1 MEKKLIGRRIVVMV
15 ANGFDERDFSL
26 TQRLLASQGAMPK
39 VISPENGL
47 VNSWRTEE
55 GKDGQKI
62 EAWGHHFP
70 VDATVSTVLAADYD
84 ALLVIGGSRSIEKLK
99 DNAHCKRIMRGFM
112 DGGKPVMLLGHAV
125 AMLTAAE
132 RANGYA
138 VTGDE
143 SLEATLTQAGATW
156 ADQDIC
162 VDGHLV
168 TAVSAQ
174 DGDEFV
180 TLCVDLFLQ
189 NPEPVAMK
197 QAA

>member
-39 VISPENGL
+39 IISPENGL
-47 VNSWRTEE
+47 VNSWRAEDGKE
-55 GKDGQKI
+55 G
-62 EAWGHHFP
+62 WGHHFP
-70 VDATVSTVLAADYD
+70 VDASVSTVLAADYD

-125 AMLTAAE
+125 AMLAAAE
-132 RANGYA
+132 RAKGYTL
-138 VTGDE
+138 TGDA
-143 SLEATLTQAGATW
+143 SLEATMTQSGATW
-156 ADQDIC
+156 TEQDVC
-162 VDGHLV
+162 VDGYLV
-168 TAVSAQ
+168 TAMAAQ
-174 DGDEFV
+174 DGDDFV

-189 NPEPVAMK
+189 SPEPVAMK